1 MFYFFKLS
9 FAIGHSKVY
18 IVLRKLIAIMK
29 EPLFIE
35 DCSVD
40 GWNPSIFSLLQN
52 LTFGERNKVSDMNI
66 FGSSTKV
73 I

>member
-1 MFYFFKLS
+1 
-9 FAIGHSKVY
+9 
-18 IVLRKLIAIMK
+18 MK